1 MTTVNALSQ
10 LEDYVKDKKY
20 PDITQSLSVSMSFL
34 RCTLLNHDP
43 MQVVKEI
50 SASFKQYISVPRI
63 SQLWRRIQGLQ
74 GEIRALI
81 ESDFDT

>member
-34 RCTLLNHDP
+34 ICVTQP
-43 MQVVKEI
+43 
-50 SASFKQYISVPRI
+50 P
-63 SQLWRRIQGLQ
+63 
-74 GEIRALI
+74 
-81 ESDFDT
+81 SDAGC